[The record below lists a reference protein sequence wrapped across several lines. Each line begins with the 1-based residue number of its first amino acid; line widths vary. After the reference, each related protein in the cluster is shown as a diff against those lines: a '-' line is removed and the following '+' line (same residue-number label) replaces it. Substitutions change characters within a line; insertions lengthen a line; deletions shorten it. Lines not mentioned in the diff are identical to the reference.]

1 MNIATRVL
9 LELQETTLLA
19 ARAARG
25 LFKRPRYIPESIAQM
40 DAIGVGSLTIIILT
54 GFFTGGVLTLQTYP
68 TLKYYGAQ
76 GQTGYLVAL
85 SLIRELGP
93 VLTAL
98 MVTGRVGSA
107 IAAELGSMSV
117 SQQIDAMRAL
127 GTDPVRKLVTPRII
141 ALLITLPLLT
151 VIGDVVG
158 IVGGWSV
165 AGGLY
170 GMSSDMFF
178 SSVRDGISTDDIIG
192 GIIKPMVFMA
202 STDIEINPTTLPPS
216 YDGQVSEDAAESTFA
231 EVDDRERAI
240 PAIEFRDVH
249 LSFDERK
256 VLNGLTFKVMKGETK
271 IILGGSGC
279 GKSTT
284 IKLVLG
290 LLKPDSGQ
298 ILVDGEDITNYTEL
312 EMMRVRKKIGMVF
325 QEGALFDSLSVYD
338 NVAFRLHEQGV
349 PEEEVEPEVRR
360 MLRFVN
366 LEDAID
372 KMPIELSGGMRRRVG
387 IARALVG
394 DPKIVMFD
402 EPTAGLDPPTA
413 RTICELAMKLRDLED
428 VSSIFVTHEMNNLEY
443 LSSEYAVVNDAGDV
457 VFELEGERLCL
468 INTKVLM
475 LRDGQPIFSG
485 TDEALK
491 KAEDPYIQKFLRGH

>member
-1 MNIATRVL
+1 MATTDREVL
-9 LELQETTLLA
+9 QQTMP
-19 ARAARG
+19 G
-25 LFKRPRYIPESIAQM
+25 VM
-40 DAIGVGSLTIIILT
+40 D
-54 GFFTGGVLTLQTYP
+54 
-68 TLKYYGAQ
+68 
-76 GQTGYLVAL
+76 
-85 SLIRELGP
+85 
-93 VLTAL
+93 
-98 MVTGRVGSA
+98 GRV
-107 IAAELGSMSV
+107 
-117 SQQIDAMRAL
+117 
-127 GTDPVRKLVTPRII
+127 
-141 ALLITLPLLT
+141 
-151 VIGDVVG
+151 
-158 IVGGWSV
+158 
-165 AGGLY
+165 
-170 GMSSDMFF
+170 
-178 SSVRDGISTDDIIG
+178 
-192 GIIKPMVFMA
+192 
-202 STDIEINPTTLPPS
+202 
-216 YDGQVSEDAAESTFA
+216 SENAAESTFA
-231 EVDDRERAI
+231 EVDDRDRAI

-249 LSFDERK
+249 LGFADRK
-256 VLNGLTFKVMKGETK
+256 VLDGLSFKVMKGETK

-298 ILVDGEDITNYTEL
+298 ILVDGEDITNYDEGQ
-312 EMMRVRKKIGMVF
+312 MMVVRKKIGMIF

-428 VSSIFVTHEMNNLEY
+428 VSSIFVTHEMNNLDY
-443 LSSEYAVVNDAGDV
+443 LSSEYAVVNDAGEV
-457 VFELEGERLCL
+457 VFEVEGERLCL

-475 LRDGQPIFSG
+475 MREGRVIFSG
-485 TDEALK
+485 TDETLR
-491 KAEDPYIQKFLRGH
+491 KAEDPYINKFLRGH

>member
-1 MNIATRVL
+1 
-9 LELQETTLLA
+9 
-19 ARAARG
+19 
-25 LFKRPRYIPESIAQM
+25 
-40 DAIGVGSLTIIILT
+40 
-54 GFFTGGVLTLQTYP
+54 
-68 TLKYYGAQ
+68 
-76 GQTGYLVAL
+76 
-85 SLIRELGP
+85 
-93 VLTAL
+93 
-98 MVTGRVGSA
+98 
-107 IAAELGSMSV
+107 
-117 SQQIDAMRAL
+117 
-127 GTDPVRKLVTPRII
+127 
-141 ALLITLPLLT
+141 
-151 VIGDVVG
+151 
-158 IVGGWSV
+158 
-165 AGGLY
+165 
-170 GMSSDMFF
+170 
-178 SSVRDGISTDDIIG
+178 
-192 GIIKPMVFMA
+192 MA
-202 STDIEINPTTLPPS
+202 STDVEIHESVPPPHF
-216 YDGQVSEDAAESTFA
+216 DGQVSNDAAESTFA
-231 EVDDRERAI
+231 EVDDRDRAI
-240 PAIEFRDVH
+240 PAIEFRDVS
-249 LSFDERK
+249 LAFDDRK
-256 VLNGLTFKVMKGETK
+256 VLDGLSFKVMKGETK
-271 IILGGSGC
+271 LILGGSGC

-298 ILVDGEDITNYTEL
+298 VFVDGEDITNFNEE
-312 EMMRVRKKIGMVF
+312 EMMRVRKKIGMIF

-428 VSSIFVTHEMNNLEY
+428 VSSIFVTHEMNNLDY

-457 VFELEGERLCL
+457 VFEKEGERLCL
-468 INTKVLM
+468 INTKVM
-475 LRDGQPIFSG
+475 MMRDGKPIFSG